1 MVARVTK
8 SNDTTVT
15 IEVTIDLGGTML
27 QAEEAIC
34 AALNEA
40 GVAATEQALV
50 RFDTDG
56 EPIVIGGEN
65 WTAKAPEA
73 KYYQTPYGQA
83 HVARHVYQRS
93 TGGKT
98 FCPLEQGARILRN
111 ATPRFAKM
119 MAHKLSLGSAADV
132 QRDMQENHGRPISKL
147 LAQELSAF
155 VSSVVQAKEETWHYA
170 SPALDEEIT
179 TIGVGVDG
187 SCMLLCEGQ
196 WREAMTGT
204 ISLYDCRGERC
215 HTIYLGAAP
224 EHGKAT
230 FEARMQRELAHVKQL
245 YPTARWIGIADGAKS
260 NWEFLAPHVDE
271 QVLDFYHASE
281 YVTQAADALFEDKP
295 AGQRRAWLDECCTK
309 LKHDWNGA
317 RLLLDQWKQTDTRGW
332 KKERSRMLAESIR
345 YFENHLHQMHYKRY
359 GDMKWPIGSGVTEAA
374 CKTLVK
380 QRLCR
385 AGMRWTTQGAQVIL
399 SLRALLLSETRWEQF
414 WRKLD
419 QYGVP
424 KIAAY

>member
-1 MVARVTK
+1 MAARVTK
-8 SNDTTVT
+8 SNGTAVT
-15 IEVTIDLGGTML
+15 IELTIDIGGAML

-40 GVAATEQALV
+40 GVVATAAALT
-50 RFDTDG
+50 RFDADG
-56 EPIVIGGEN
+56 EPIVIGGEK
-65 WTAKAPEA
+65 WTAKAPEG
-73 KYYQTPYGQA
+73 KYYQTPYGEA
-83 HVARHVYQRS
+83 HVTRYVYQRS
-93 TGGKT
+93 AGGKV
-98 FCPLEQGARILRN
+98 FCPMEQGARVLRN

-155 VSSVVQAKEETWHYA
+155 VSAVVQAKEETWHYA
-170 SPALDEEIT
+170 APRLDEDVAA
-179 TIGVGVDG
+179 IGAGIDG

-204 ISLYDCRGERC
+204 ISLYDRAGERL

-230 FEARMQRELAHVKQL
+230 FYARMEREMAHVKRL
-245 YPTARWIGIADGAKS
+245 YPEARWIGIADGAPG
-260 NWEFLAPHVDE
+260 NWEFLGPHVDE
-271 QVLDFYHASE
+271 EVLDFYHASE
-281 YVTQAADALFEDKP
+281 YVTQAADALFEGSP
-295 AGQRRAWLDECCTK
+295 AAQRKAWLEESCSI
-309 LKHDWNGA
+309 LKHDWDGA
-317 RLLLDQWKQTDTRGW
+317 RRLLAQWKAIDTRGW
-332 KKERSRMLAESIR
+332 KGARRKMLADSIR

-359 GDMKWPIGSGVTEAA
+359 QDRGWPIGSGVTEAA

-385 AGMRWTTQGAQVIL
+385 AGMRWTEQGAQVIL
-399 SLRALLLSETRWEQF
+399 SLRALVLSETRWEQF
-414 WRKLD
+414 WRKIE
-419 QYGVP
+419 QFGVP
-424 KIAAY
+424 KIGNY

>member
-1 MVARVTK
+1 VAIMAARVTK
-8 SNDTTVT
+8 SNGTVVT
-15 IEVTIDLGGTML
+15 IELTVDLGGMML

-40 GVAATEQALV
+40 GVAATAAALT
-50 RFDTDG
+50 RFDADG
-56 EPIVIGGEN
+56 EPIDIGGEK
-65 WTAKAPEA
+65 WTAKTPEA
-73 KYYQTPYGQA
+73 KYYQTPYGEA
-83 HVARHVYQRS
+83 HVNRYVYQRS
-93 TGGKT
+93 IGGKT

-111 ATPRFAKM
+111 ATPRFARM

-155 VSSVVQAKEETWHYA
+155 VSAVVQAREETWHYA
-170 SPALDEEIT
+170 TPSLDEDIT
-179 TIGVGVDG
+179 TVGVGIDG
-187 SCMLLCEGQ
+187 SCLLMCEGQ

-204 ISLYDCRGERC
+204 ISLYDRAGDRR

-224 EHGKAT
+224 EHGKHR
-230 FEARMQRELAHVKQL
+230 FYERMEREMAHVKQL
-245 YPTARWIGIADGAKS
+245 YPQARWIGIADGALG
-260 NWEFLAPHVDE
+260 NWEFLGPHVDE

-281 YVTQAADALFEDKP
+281 YVTQAADALFEGRAAAERK
-295 AGQRRAWLDECCTK
+295 AWLEQSCSS
-309 LKHDWNGA
+309 LKHDWDGA
-317 RLLLDQWKQTDTRGW
+317 TRLLSQWKQMGTRDW
-332 KKERSRMLAESIR
+332 KKERSKLLAESMR
-345 YFENHLHQMHYKRY
+345 YF
-359 GDMKWPIGSGVTEAA
+359 GWPIGSGVTEAA

-385 AGMRWTTQGAQVIL
+385 AGMRWTEQGAQMIL

-414 WRKLD
+414 WHKIE

-424 KIAAY
+424 KIVNY